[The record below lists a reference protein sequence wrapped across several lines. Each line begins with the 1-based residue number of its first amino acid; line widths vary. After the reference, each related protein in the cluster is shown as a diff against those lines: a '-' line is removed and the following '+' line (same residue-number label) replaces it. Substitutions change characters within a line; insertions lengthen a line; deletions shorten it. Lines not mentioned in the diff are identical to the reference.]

1 MRLASRLDRVP
12 PYLFV
17 EISRK
22 IAEKKAQGVEVISF
36 GIGDPDLPTP
46 DNVISRLQKTALD
59 APNHRYPE
67 TDGLPELRRAAADWY
82 QRRFGIALD
91 PDSEVLSLIGAKEGI
106 GHAGFCFL
114 DPGDVA
120 LVPDPGYPVY
130 AIGTWF
136 AGGECRWMPLLEENG
151 WLPDLDAIP
160 AEVARRAKV
169 MWLNYPNNPTGA
181 VAELDYFERVVEF
194 AKRNDIAVAHDACYT
209 EVAYDGYKPPSF
221 LQAPGAMDVGIE
233 FHSLSKSYNMTGW
246 RIGMAVGNAELIR
259 GADGGQVEPGLR
271 GPTGY
276 PAHGHRGAEDGPAV
290 HGRAQRHLSA
300 TPGPGCPGAAWHRPP
315 DGDPEGEPL
324 RLGARPRGLHL
335 GAVHGDPTGGEG
347 RRGLA
352 GPGVRRARR
361 GLYPAV
367 TDHLGRGVGEGPR
380 ADSLAEHSH
389 GLVKEGAASQGL
401 WSRPGAALSGCSSS
415 ASSKRGAA
423 ARGRLRTPWT
433 NWPSWRVARA
443 PRWWAP

>member
-1 MRLASRLDRVP
+1 MRLARRLDRVP

-36 GIGDPDLPTP
+36 GLGDPDLPTP
-46 DNVISRLQKTALD
+46 DNVISRLRETALD
-59 APNHRYPE
+59 GPNHRYPE
-67 TDGLPELRRAAADWY
+67 SEGLPEFRRAAADWY

-136 AGGECRWMPLLEENG
+136 AGGECHWMPLLEENG

-160 AEVARRAKV
+160 ADVARGAKV

-209 EVAYDGYKPPSF
+209 EVAYDGYRPVSF

-259 GADGGQVEPGLR
+259 GLMVVKSNLDSGVPQAIQHMGIEALKTDQQFTAQRNAIYQRRRDRVVQALR
-271 GPTGY
+271 GIGLQMETPRASLYVWARIPEGYTSAEFTALLLEESAVVVTPGTGY
-276 PAHGHRGAEDGPAV
+276 GSH
-290 HGRAQRHLSA
+290 
-300 TPGPGCPGAAWHRPP
+300 
-315 DGDPEGEPL
+315 
-324 RLGARPRGLHL
+324 
-335 GAVHGDPTGGEG
+335 GEG
-347 RRGLA
+347 YIRLSLTISDQELDKGLQRIESLRV
-352 GPGVRRARR
+352 PAR
-361 GLYPAV
+361 
-367 TDHLGRGVGEGPR
+367 
-380 ADSLAEHSH
+380 S
-389 GLVKEGAASQGL
+389 
-401 WSRPGAALSGCSSS
+401 
-415 ASSKRGAA
+415 
-423 ARGRLRTPWT
+423 
-433 NWPSWRVARA
+433 
-443 PRWWAP
+443 